1 MYADAT
7 PEYAVHTILAVLL
20 LFVGVG
26 GYNTL
31 MLERQKRTLGVYFS
45 CGMPWKRAA
54 FVLLTGNALLFL
66 IGGAGGRAVG
76 NVQREFHQA
85 HDGGLKAVQRID
97 GACAR
102 RRTAARQL
110 CVHHM
115 ENAEAQPGGA
125 HEKRGRGL
133 TPLDYTIQLNRS

>member
-66 IGGAGGRAVG
+66 IGGAGGALWGMYSANSLRPMMEDSKLYSVLT
-76 NVQREFHQA
+76 
-85 HDGGLKAVQRID
+85 GLALVVVLLLVSS
-97 GACAR
+97 AF
-102 RRTAARQL
+102 
-110 CVHHM
+110 
-115 ENAEAQPGGA
+115 
-125 HEKRGRGL
+125 
-133 TPLDYTIQLNRS
+133 TIWKMRKLSPVALMKKEDAD